1 MSASSPAVAEPL
13 ASTGIPGL
21 DDILHGGLAVNRL
34 YLLEGDPGS
43 GKTTLAL
50 QFLLEGVAEGER
62 CLFVAL
68 SESGDELR
76 ATAATHGWSLEGL
89 DVFELVPSD
98 ESLSADGRYTMFH
111 PSEVELNA
119 TTRLVLDEVE
129 RLSPTRLVFD
139 SLSELR
145 LLAQDSLRYRRQVL
159 MLKQFL
165 ARRHCT
171 VFMVDDRTG
180 TATDMVLFSI
190 AHGVVSLERHAP
202 AYGSLRRRLLIP
214 KMRGRRFR
222 EGYHDFRIL
231 QGGLE
236 VYPRLVAAE
245 ESQTAGRGTLPSGVA
260 ALDQL
265 MGGGLTA
272 GTSTLIIGPA
282 GTGKSAIATR
292 FAFEAAERGERTAVF
307 LFDES
312 EATYLQ
318 RAAGLG
324 MPMKPALEAG
334 LLSLRR
340 IDPAELTP
348 GELAHDMRDAVER
361 DGVRVVVVDSLNGYL
376 QAMPD
381 EALLTVH
388 LHELLSYLG
397 QQDVV
402 TILVMAQH
410 GMLGSQLAVP
420 VDTTYL
426 ADAVLMLRYFEE
438 RGEVRRAISMMK
450 KRTGAHEVTI
460 RELRLGAGGVS
471 VGDPLR
477 DLQGVLSGVP
487 MLVGDRPA

>member
-1 MSASSPAVAEPL
+1 
-13 ASTGIPGL
+13 
-21 DDILHGGLAVNRL
+21 
-34 YLLEGDPGS
+34 
-43 GKTTLAL
+43 
-50 QFLLEGVAEGER
+50 
-62 CLFVAL
+62 
-68 SESGDELR
+68 
-76 ATAATHGWSLEGL
+76 
-89 DVFELVPSD
+89 
-98 ESLSADGRYTMFH
+98 
-111 PSEVELNA
+111 
-119 TTRLVLDEVE
+119 
-129 RLSPTRLVFD
+129 
-139 SLSELR
+139 
-145 LLAQDSLRYRRQVL
+145 
-159 MLKQFL
+159 
-165 ARRHCT
+165 
-171 VFMVDDRTG
+171 
-180 TATDMVLFSI
+180 
-190 AHGVVSLERHAP
+190 
-202 AYGSLRRRLLIP
+202 
-214 KMRGRRFR
+214 MRGRRFR

-231 QGGLE
+231 EGGLE
-236 VYPRLVAAE
+236 VFPRLVAADE
-245 ESQTAGRGTLPSGVA
+245 ARTPGRRTLASGVP

-292 FAFEAAERGERTAVF
+292 FAYEAASRGEHVAAF

-324 MPMKPALEAG
+324 MPMESALETG
-334 LLSLRR
+334 RLSLRR

-348 GELAHDMRDAVER
+348 GELARDVRDAVER
-361 DGVRVVVVDSLNGYL
+361 GGARVVVLDSLNGYL

-402 TILVMAQH
+402 TLLVMAQH
-410 GMLGSQLAVP
+410 GLLGSQLAVP

-460 RELRLGAGGVS
+460 REMRLDEEGLALGE
-471 VGDPLR
+471 PLR
-477 DLQGVLSGVP
+477 QLQVVLSGVP
-487 MLVGDRPA
+487 ALVGDRPSP